1 MNVKVGDRVKATQP
15 IGGFTRQTVPVGAPG
30 VVVRTT
36 MGRADVCFTL
46 PGVAGGFRTVE
57 VSVDPGKLAKV

>member
-1 MNVKVGDRVKATQP
+1 MNVNVGDKVQAKLE
-15 IGGFTRQTVPVGAPG
+15 IGGFTKQTVPAGATG

-46 PGVAGGFRTVE
+46 RGLAGGFRTVE
-57 VSVDPGKLAKV
+57 VSVEPGKLVKV

>member
-1 MNVKVGDRVKATQP
+1 MNVNVGDKVQAKLE
-15 IGGFTRQTVPVGAPG
+15 IGGFTKQTVPAGAPG

-46 PGVAGGFRTVE
+46 RGLAGGFRTVE
-57 VSVDPGKLAKV
+57 VSVEPGKLVKV

>member
-1 MNVKVGDRVKATQP
+1 MNMKVGDKVTAKQSL
-15 IGGFTRQTVPVGAPG
+15 GGFTKQTVPVGAPG

-46 PGVAGGFRTVE
+46 RGVAGGFRTVE
-57 VSVDPGKLAKV
+57 VSVDPGALAKV